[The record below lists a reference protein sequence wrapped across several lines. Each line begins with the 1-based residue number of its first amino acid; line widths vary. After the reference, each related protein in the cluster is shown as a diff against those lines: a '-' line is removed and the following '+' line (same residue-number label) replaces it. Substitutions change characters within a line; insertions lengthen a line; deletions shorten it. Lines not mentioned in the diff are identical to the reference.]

1 MKKDLDK
8 KIEALETAIE
18 TIQEALAELKVKQRE
33 IEVENAQQHVS
44 KNKKEYIETVTEE
57 KPKEEIVKIK
67 EPLQEREVK
76 QVDISAFKPEPFNI
90 IKFCQ
95 TWLPR
100 VFVGIMLLGVIWLF
114 KAGVDAGLLT
124 PAIRIVFGI
133 VLSIGLYYIG
143 DIQIKRAAGV
153 RVSISWRKYYGIVL
167 TTFAAHYLYGFIPAS
182 VAFLCN
188 IAWVILGIYLAKR
201 YQSEYLTIFV
211 AVGAFFVPFLL
222 NSTTPNPYIFF
233 GYETVLTLSLLW
245 YALKNRYKYLYMIS
259 YAVAAIV
266 LFVFFAVMSM
276 LVENLQIQLTIVYGL
291 IHLLLFWHMFTERSF
306 ILEPRL
312 AIFSANAVFFILAI
326 SKIPDFTTWGLIISA
341 IVHAAMFVFEYRK
354 NRHSTFT
361 NLLFGFAMGA
371 FSLAILY
378 EYSLVNA
385 AIVLLLQG
393 FLGMVTSIKVKQQIK
408 LYVSATVYAIG
419 MIQTIFSPFDQF
431 ISAGFVAHLILIGT
445 FYYCMREAKEVLASF
460 GKYMY
465 SIVLYWFMIIVFI
478 TITRIGEVLSTDGSV
493 ISVSVSLLWM
503 VYALFAVWFGR
514 NRNMNEIL
522 YAGLV
527 VLVVTVGKLFL
538 LDLPEV
544 SMMIRAVLFLIVGS
558 IGIVISRMFSRR
570 KRVRRRQSMY
580 GLPFYSY

>member
-1 MKKDLDK
+1 MMRGERMKEDLNK

-18 TIQEALAELKVKQRE
+18 TIQEALLELKAKQRE
-33 IEVENAQQHVS
+33 IEVENAQQHVRTE
-44 KNKKEYIETVTEE
+44 KKEYIETVMEE
-57 KPKEEIVKIK
+57 KQKEEVVTIK
-67 EPLQEREVK
+67 EPVQEREVK
-76 QVDISAFKPEPFNI
+76 QVDIAAFKPEPFNI

-133 VLSIGLYYIG
+133 VLSIGFYYIG
-143 DIQIKRAAGV
+143 DIQIKRERQALGLVLAGG
-153 RVSISWRKYYGIVL
+153 SITGIVL

-188 IAWVILGIYLAKR
+188 IAWVILGIYIAKR

-233 GYETVLTLSLLW
+233 GYETILTLSLLW
-245 YALKNRYKYLYMIS
+245 YALKNRYQYLYMIS
-259 YAVAAIV
+259 YVVAAIV

-276 LVENLQIQLTIVYGL
+276 LVEDLQVQLTVVYGL

-306 ILEPRL
+306 IVEPRL

-326 SKIPDFTTWGLIISA
+326 SKIPEFTTWGLMISA
-341 IVHAAMFVFEYRK
+341 LVHAIMFVFEYRK

-445 FYYCMREAKEVLASF
+445 LYYCMRQAKDVLASF
-460 GKYMY
+460 GKYVY
-465 SIVLYWFMIIVFI
+465 SIALYWFMVIVFI
-478 TITRIGEVLSTDGSV
+478 TITRIGEVLSTDGSI

-503 VYALFAVWFGR
+503 VYALFAVWLGR
-514 NRNMNEIL
+514 NKNMNEIL

-527 VLVVTVGKLFL
+527 VLVVTIGKLFL

-558 IGIVISRMFSRR
+558 IGIVISRMFFS
-570 KRVRRRQSMY
+570 KEEK
-580 GLPFYSY
+580 

>member
-1 MKKDLDK
+1 MMRGERMKEDLNK

-18 TIQEALAELKVKQRE
+18 TMQEALYELKAKQRK
-33 IEVENAQQHVS
+33 IEVDKVQQNVN
-44 KNKKEYIETVTEE
+44 KEKKEYIEAVSNE
-57 KPKEEIVKIK
+57 K
-67 EPLQEREVK
+67 LQEDVVKTRKSMQEPEVK

-100 VFVGIMLLGVIWLF
+100 IFVGIMLLGVIWLF

-133 VLSIGLYYIG
+133 VLSAGLYYVG
-143 DIQIKRAAGV
+143 DIQIKRERQALGLVLAGG
-153 RVSISWRKYYGIVL
+153 SITGIVL
-167 TTFAAHYLYGFIPAS
+167 TTFAAHYLYEFIPAS
-182 VAFLCN
+182 IAFVCN
-188 IAWVILGIYLAKR
+188 IIWVVLGIYLAKR
-201 YQSEYLTIFV
+201 YRSEYLAIFV

-222 NSTTPNPYIFF
+222 NSTTPNTYIFF
-233 GYETVLTLSLLW
+233 SYETILTISLLW
-245 YALKNRYKYLYMIS
+245 YALRNRYKYLYMIS
-259 YAVAAIV
+259 YVVAAIV
-266 LFVFFAVMSM
+266 LFVFFVVMSI
-276 LVENLQIQLTIVYGL
+276 LVENVQVQLTVVYGA
-291 IHLLLFWHMFTERSF
+291 IHLLLFWHMFSERRF
-306 ILEPRL
+306 IQEARL

-326 SKIPDFTTWGLIISA
+326 SQIPEFTTWGLVISA
-341 IVHAAMFVFEYRK
+341 FVHAVMFVLEYRK
-354 NRHSTFT
+354 NKHSVFS
-361 NLLFGFAMGA
+361 NLIFGFAMGS

-393 FLGMVTSIKVKQQIK
+393 FLGMVTAIKVKQNIK
-408 LYVSATVYAIG
+408 LYVGATIYAIG
-419 MIQTIFSPFDQF
+419 MVQTIFSPFDEF
-431 ISAGFVAHLILIGT
+431 ISAGFVAHIILIGT
-445 FYYCMREAKEVLASF
+445 FYYCMIQAKEVLASL
-460 GKYMY
+460 GKYVY
-465 SIVLYWFMIIVFI
+465 SIALYSLMVIVFI
-478 TITRIGEVLSTDGSV
+478 TITRIGEVLSTDGSI

-514 NRNMNEIL
+514 YRQMNEIL

-558 IGIVISRMFSRR
+558 IGIVISRMFFS
-570 KRVRRRQSMY
+570 KEEK
-580 GLPFYSY
+580 

>member
-1 MKKDLDK
+1 MKEELDK
-8 KIEALETAIE
+8 KIEALETAID
-18 TIQEALAELKVKQRE
+18 TIQEALSELKAKQRE
-33 IEVENAQQHVS
+33 IEVENAQQHVR
-44 KNKKEYIETVTEE
+44 KEKKAYIEPIVDEKSPESVVAIKENMQEIEE
-57 KPKEEIVKIK
+57 K
-67 EPLQEREVK
+67 
-76 QVDISAFKPEPFNI
+76 QVNISAFKPEPFNI

-100 VFVGIMLLGVIWLF
+100 IFVGIMLLGVIWLF

-133 VLSIGLYYIG
+133 ALSIGLCYIG
-143 DIQIKRAAGV
+143 DIQIKRERQALGLVLAGG
-153 RVSISWRKYYGIVL
+153 SITGIVL

-182 VAFLCN
+182 VAFICN
-188 IAWVILGIYLAKR
+188 IVWVILGIYLAKR

-222 NSTTPNPYIFF
+222 NSTTPNSYIFF
-233 GYETVLTLSLLW
+233 GYETILTLSLLW

-276 LVENLQIQLTIVYGL
+276 LVENLQIQLTFVYGL

-326 SKIPDFTTWGLIISA
+326 AKIPEFTTWGLIISA
-341 IVHAAMFVFEYRK
+341 LVHAVMFVFEYRK
-354 NRHSTFT
+354 NRNSAFT

-393 FLGMVTSIKVKQQIK
+393 FLGMMTAIKVKQQIK
-408 LYVSATVYAIG
+408 LYVSATIYTIG
-419 MIQTIFSPFDQF
+419 MIQTIFSPFDEF

-445 FYYCMREAKEVLASF
+445 FYYCMKQSKEVLISF
-460 GKYMY
+460 GKYVY
-465 SIVLYWFMIIVFI
+465 SIALYSFMVLVFV
-478 TITRIGEVLSTDGSV
+478 TITRIGEVLSTDGSI

-503 VYALFAVWFGR
+503 IYALFAVWLGR
-514 NRNMNEIL
+514 NKSMNEIL

-527 VLVVTVGKLFL
+527 VLVVTIGKLFL

-558 IGIVISRMFSRR
+558 IGIVISRMFFS
-570 KRVRRRQSMY
+570 KEEK
-580 GLPFYSY
+580 

>member
-1 MKKDLDK
+1 MKEELNK

-18 TIQEALAELKVKQRE
+18 TIQEALSELKAKQRE
-33 IEVENAQQHVS
+33 IEVENAQQHVR
-44 KNKKEYIETVTEE
+44 KEKKAYIEPIVDGKSQESVVTIKENMQEIEE
-57 KPKEEIVKIK
+57 K
-67 EPLQEREVK
+67 
-76 QVDISAFKPEPFNI
+76 QVNISAFKPEPFNI

-100 VFVGIMLLGVIWLF
+100 IFVGIMLLGVIWLF

-133 VLSIGLYYIG
+133 ALSIGLYYIG
-143 DIQIKRAAGV
+143 DVQIKRERQALGLVLAGG
-153 RVSISWRKYYGIVL
+153 SITGIVL

-182 VAFLCN
+182 VAFICN

-233 GYETVLTLSLLW
+233 GYETILTLSLLW
-245 YALKNRYKYLYMIS
+245 YALRNRYKYLYMIS
-259 YAVAAIV
+259 YVVAAIV
-266 LFVFFAVMSM
+266 LFVFFAVMSI
-276 LVENLQIQLTIVYGL
+276 LVENLQVQLTFVYGL
-291 IHLLLFWHMFTERSF
+291 IHLLLFLHMFTERSF

-326 SKIPDFTTWGLIISA
+326 SKIHEFTTWGLIISA
-341 IVHAAMFVFEYRK
+341 LVHAAMFVLEYRK

-393 FLGMVTSIKVKQQIK
+393 FLGMMTTIKVKQQIK
-408 LYVSATVYAIG
+408 LYVSATIYAIG

-431 ISAGFVAHLILIGT
+431 LSSGFVAHLILIGT
-445 FYYCMREAKEVLASF
+445 FYYCMKQAKDVLMSF
-460 GKYMY
+460 GKYVY
-465 SIVLYWFMIIVFI
+465 SIALYSFMVIVFV
-478 TITRIGEVLSTDGSV
+478 TITRVGEVLSTDGSI
-493 ISVSVSLLWM
+493 ISVPVSLLWM
-503 VYALFAVWFGR
+503 VYALFAVWLGR
-514 NRNMNEIL
+514 NRKMNEIL

-527 VLVVTVGKLFL
+527 VLVVTIGKLFL

-558 IGIVISRMFSRR
+558 IGIVISRMFFS
-570 KRVRRRQSMY
+570 KEEK
-580 GLPFYSY
+580 